1 MADIPQPNT
10 TPKENEQVLKAFS
23 SLLGAKALT
32 SQQEKRVSGISGIL
46 GPVSGTASQKSNAAE
61 LVKLLVTDTSS
72 PVGGGI
78 CCIPSF
84 DLYSGEVPV
93 IPLPQLGS
101 SHSSSSNNKNNK
113 YEEKDPSPSESVS
126 DVQSVEKKADLSESV
141 SDGTS
146 SSEDKKISSNQQ
158 EDSVNPEKVTNTKE
172 VNIPTMAA
180 SVFSSSGNHSN
191 TSQSPKNPP
200 ESQVSNNET
209 SSSDAGENRDEKEK
223 GPEQSASTANA
234 NATLLEQAAARNLSS
249 KITWTKSSI
258 HLAPMALLQAL
269 SGSFS
274 SLVESRVRAWTL
286 LLLRHSLSNG
296 DDASR
301 NHLMSLLATSSTLSV
316 TDVVTTFQTLK
327 MPPSSAEKAEE
338 KTKDE
343 IEKPMVLPLLFEATI
358 GLKVQGKQLSCK
370 IRAPGTIKATFKDSL
385 ISTANID
392 LNTNTLVSSMV
403 DQARLVVFQAVARA
417 TNVLSPNSSSKK
429 QAGNP
434 AFRQQFSSV
443 LNLSRNNME
452 NSSSL
457 SRKNKLPSSNF
468 SNILPTP
475 KNSRKVPLQK
485 DRSSSMLP
493 PKARSVTWNH
503 GVIEYSDSNKR
514 QKVTGSV
521 QTLKSSKS
529 FGKPDA
535 GLFESQRNATFAE
548 FGRSHANP
556 NVPTFVN
563 GRLQVNNGG
572 NRANNLSNLRS
583 STTMNFDGSQ
593 DGLGRSFNRNSSFSA
608 ATLSLF
614 NGNKRRSSSSNF
626 FNLSPSTND
635 GAKSSKASLFGD
647 LRRSTGSS
655 ASLLGELQRNS
666 NSSLSRSGST
676 KGLSGLTGI
685 GSSVSLLQR
694 TPTAL
699 ESLLL
704 AASAKKNVN
713 GLSRK

>member
-101 SHSSSSNNKNNK
+101 SHSSSSNKNNK
-113 YEEKDPSPSESVS
+113 SEEKDPSPSESVG
-126 DVQSVEKKADLSESV
+126 DVQSVEKKTDLSESV

-200 ESQVSNNET
+200 KSQALNNET

-327 MPPSSAEKAEE
+327 MPPSSAEQAEG

-370 IRAPGTIKATFKDSL
+370 IRAPGTIKGKIEEFIYS
-385 ISTANID
+385 
-392 LNTNTLVSSMV
+392 
-403 DQARLVVFQAVARA
+403 
-417 TNVLSPNSSSKK
+417 
-429 QAGNP
+429 
-434 AFRQQFSSV
+434 
-443 LNLSRNNME
+443 E
-452 NSSSL
+452 
-457 SRKNKLPSSNF
+457 
-468 SNILPTP
+468 IL
-475 KNSRKVPLQK
+475 
-485 DRSSSMLP
+485 
-493 PKARSVTWNH
+493 
-503 GVIEYSDSNKR
+503 
-514 QKVTGSV
+514 
-521 QTLKSSKS
+521 
-529 FGKPDA
+529 
-535 GLFESQRNATFAE
+535 
-548 FGRSHANP
+548 
-556 NVPTFVN
+556 
-563 GRLQVNNGG
+563 
-572 NRANNLSNLRS
+572 
-583 STTMNFDGSQ
+583 
-593 DGLGRSFNRNSSFSA
+593 
-608 ATLSLF
+608 
-614 NGNKRRSSSSNF
+614 
-626 FNLSPSTND
+626 
-635 GAKSSKASLFGD
+635 
-647 LRRSTGSS
+647 
-655 ASLLGELQRNS
+655 
-666 NSSLSRSGST
+666 
-676 KGLSGLTGI
+676 
-685 GSSVSLLQR
+685 
-694 TPTAL
+694 
-699 ESLLL
+699 
-704 AASAKKNVN
+704 
-713 GLSRK
+713 